1 MLEGISRMDRFYDE
15 LEQFLNGPEKEE
27 TWNLVFRKDAKR
39 ISKYLQKTHTDLK
52 VEIKDISTSK
62 VRVTIKKT
70 TSYYVVAGKY
80 DIIAEGS
87 EFKIVSRDKRERRYA
102 TVSFESLRD
111 DPSLTSIEKVI
122 ERIEAETTKF
132 FGDEKATCYPHNNPT
147 RNMIREIAFY
157 NQKEFHSCDCE

>member
-15 LEQFLNGPEKEE
+15 LEHFLNGPEKEE

-70 TSYYVVAGKY
+70 TRKTKIQAPK
-80 DIIAEGS
+80 II
-87 EFKIVSRDKRERRYA
+87 
-102 TVSFESLRD
+102 
-111 DPSLTSIEKVI
+111 P
-122 ERIEAETTKF
+122 
-132 FGDEKATCYPHNNPT
+132 
-147 RNMIREIAFY
+147 
-157 NQKEFHSCDCE
+157 